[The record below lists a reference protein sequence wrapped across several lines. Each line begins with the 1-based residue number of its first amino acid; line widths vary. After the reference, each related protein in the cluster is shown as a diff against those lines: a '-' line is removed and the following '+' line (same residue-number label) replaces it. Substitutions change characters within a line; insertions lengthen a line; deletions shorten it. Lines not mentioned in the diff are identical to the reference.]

1 MLLAYNGLNGSDVK
15 NTNEKQASDKNL
27 LRTAECKSNKGT
39 ARNTEPIE
47 TRVPLKIQE
56 PDSSEISS
64 QSTSLQSVTI

>member
-27 LRTAECKSNKGT
+27 LRRAECKSSKGT
-39 ARNTEPIE
+39 AYNTEPIE